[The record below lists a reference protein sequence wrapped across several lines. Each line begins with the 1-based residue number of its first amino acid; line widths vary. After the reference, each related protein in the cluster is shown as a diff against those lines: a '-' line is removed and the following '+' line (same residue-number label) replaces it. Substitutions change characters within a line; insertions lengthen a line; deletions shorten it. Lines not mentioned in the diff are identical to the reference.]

1 MLDERFTQ
9 ELQAWL
15 DTPSDSRNLATGAE
29 LLLRLNK
36 NRWMHQMILKKRNF
50 SKLEH
55 ELKKYLAIRLE
66 GLTKREVVAME
77 QTVLPLATESL
88 ELGAPV
94 ITTDAELPKGNYRG
108 KRQDHDTLPQELQ
121 DLYERNGDIYFKM
134 KQLFETLKQM
144 ENDTPC
150 DRHEYLKQLDE
161 LDKAY
166 RQNWETYDTWSAEQ
180 AVKPVTDAPTA
191 QQLQAARKYISA
203 NKKKLAETG
212 EEELREKIQQRID
225 LLLSAEQGFDA
236 DYQAELEELGLTFVA
251 H

>member
-1 MLDERFTQ
+1 MLDERFTK

-15 DTPSDSRNLATGAE
+15 DTPPDSRSLETGAE

-36 NRWMHQMILKKRNF
+36 NRHLHRMILLKRNF
-50 SKLEH
+50 SKIER
-55 ELKKYLAIRLE
+55 ELKKYLKIRLS

-108 KRQDHDTLPQELQ
+108 IRPDHETLPQELQ

-166 RQNWETYDTWSAEQ
+166 RQNWETYDTWSAE
-180 AVKPVTDAPTA
+180 
-191 QQLQAARKYISA
+191 
-203 NKKKLAETG
+203 
-212 EEELREKIQQRID
+212 
-225 LLLSAEQGFDA
+225 
-236 DYQAELEELGLTFVA
+236 
-251 H
+251 

>member
-1 MLDERFTQ
+1 MLDQRFTQ
-9 ELQAWL
+9 QLQAWL
-15 DTPSDSRNLATGAE
+15 DTPSDSRSLETGAE

-108 KRQDHDTLPQELQ
+108 KRQDHDTLPLELQ

-166 RQNWETYDTWSAEQ
+166 RQNWETYDAWSAVSSGPVQ
-180 AVKPVTDAPTA
+180 HVTDAPTA
-191 QQLQAARKYISA
+191 QQLQAARKYVSA

-212 EEELREKIQQRID
+212 DEALREKIQQRID
-225 LLLSAEQGFDA
+225 LLLSSDQGFDE
-236 DYQAELEELGLTFVA
+236 DYKKELEELGLHF
-251 H
+251 

>member
-9 ELQAWL
+9 QLQAWL
-15 DTPSDSRNLATGAE
+15 DTPSDSRDLATGAE

-50 SKLEH
+50 TKLEY
-55 ELKKYLAIRLE
+55 ELKKYLRIRLE

-77 QTVLPLATESL
+77 QTVLPRAIDSINA
-88 ELGAPV
+88 GAPV
-94 ITTDAELPKGNYRG
+94 ISTDDEMPEGNYRG
-108 KRQDHDTLPQELQ
+108 KRPDHDTLPQELQ
-121 DLYERNGDIYFKM
+121 ELYERNGDIYFKM

-166 RQNWETYDTWSAEQ
+166 RENWETYDTWSA
-180 AVKPVTDAPTA
+180 VTSGPVLPVTDAPTA
-191 QQLQAARKYISA
+191 QQLQAARKYVST

-212 EEELREKIQQRID
+212 DEALREKIQQRID
-225 LLLSAEQGFDA
+225 LLLSADQGFDE
-236 DYQAELEELGLTFVA
+236 DSKLELEELGLHF
-251 H
+251 

>member
-9 ELQAWL
+9 QLQAWL
-15 DTPSDSRNLATGAE
+15 DTPSDSRDLATGAE

-50 SKLEH
+50 TKLEY
-55 ELKKYLAIRLE
+55 ELKKYLRIRLE

-77 QTVLPLATESL
+77 QTVLPRAVDSL
-88 ELGAPV
+88 DAGAPV
-94 ITTDAELPKGNYRG
+94 ISTDDEMPEGNYRG
-108 KRQDHDTLPQELQ
+108 KRPDHDTLPQELQ
-121 DLYERNGDIYFKM
+121 ELYERNGDIYFKM

-161 LDKAY
+161 LDKEY
-166 RQNWETYDTWSAEQ
+166 RQNWENYDTWSAEQ

-212 EEELREKIQQRID
+212 EEGLREKMQQRID
-225 LLLSAEQGFDA
+225 LLISADQGFDA

>member
-1 MLDERFTQ
+1 
-9 ELQAWL
+9 
-15 DTPSDSRNLATGAE
+15 
-29 LLLRLNK
+29 
-36 NRWMHQMILKKRNF
+36 
-50 SKLEH
+50 
-55 ELKKYLAIRLE
+55 
-66 GLTKREVVAME
+66 
-77 QTVLPLATESL
+77 
-88 ELGAPV
+88 
-94 ITTDAELPKGNYRG
+94 
-108 KRQDHDTLPQELQ
+108 
-121 DLYERNGDIYFKM
+121 
-134 KQLFETLKQM
+134 M

-225 LLLSAEQGFDA
+225 LLLSADQGFDT

>member
-9 ELQAWL
+9 QLQAWL
-15 DTPSDSRNLATGAE
+15 DTPSDSRDLATGAE

-50 SKLEH
+50 TKLEY
-55 ELKKYLAIRLE
+55 ELKKYLRIRLE

-77 QTVLPLATESL
+77 QTVLPLAIESINA
-88 ELGAPV
+88 GAPV
-94 ITTDAELPKGNYRG
+94 ISTDDEMLEGNYRG
-108 KRQDHDTLPQELQ
+108 KRPDHDTLPQELQ
-121 DLYERNGDIYFKM
+121 ELYERNGDIYFKM

-150 DRHEYLKQLDE
+150 DRHEFLKQLDE

-166 RQNWETYDTWSAEQ
+166 RQNWETYDAWSAVSSGPVQ
-180 AVKPVTDAPTA
+180 HVTDAPTA
-191 QQLQAARKYISA
+191 QQLQAARKYVST

-212 EEELREKIQQRID
+212 DEALREKIQQRID
-225 LLLSAEQGFDA
+225 LLLSSDQGFDE
-236 DYQAELEELGLTFVA
+236 DYKKELEELGLHF
-251 H
+251 

>member
-1 MLDERFTQ
+1 MLDERFTK

-15 DTPSDSRNLATGAE
+15 DTPPDSRSLETGAE
-29 LLLRLNK
+29 LMLRLNK
-36 NRWMHQMILKKRNF
+36 NQHLHRMVLLKRNF
-50 SKLEH
+50 SKIER
-55 ELKKYLAIRLE
+55 ELRKYLKIRLA

-77 QTVLPLATESL
+77 QRVLPLATESL
-88 ELGAPV
+88 DAGAPV
-94 ITTDAELPKGNYRG
+94 ISTDAELPSGNYRG
-108 KRQDHDTLPQELQ
+108 KRHDHDSLPQELQ

-212 EEELREKIQQRID
+212 EEELREKMQQRID
-225 LLLSAEQGFDA
+225 LLLSAELGFDA

>member
-1 MLDERFTQ
+1 MLDQRFTQ
-9 ELQAWL
+9 QLQAWL
-15 DTPSDSRNLATGAE
+15 DTPSDSRSLETGAE

-66 GLTKREVVAME
+66 GLTKREVVTME

-108 KRQDHDTLPQELQ
+108 KRPDHDTLPQELQ
-121 DLYERNGDIYFKM
+121 YLYERNGDIYFKM

-166 RQNWETYDTWSAEQ
+166 RQNWETYDAWSAVSSGPVQ
-180 AVKPVTDAPTA
+180 HVTDAPTA
-191 QQLQAARKYISA
+191 QQLQAARKYVSA

-212 EEELREKIQQRID
+212 DEALREKIQQRID
-225 LLLSAEQGFDA
+225 LLLSSDQGFDE
-236 DYQAELEELGLTFVA
+236 DYKKELEELGLHF
-251 H
+251 

>member
-15 DTPSDSRNLATGAE
+15 DTPSDSRDLATGAE

-50 SKLEH
+50 SKLEY
-55 ELKKYLAIRLE
+55 ELKKYLAIRLA

-77 QTVLPLATESL
+77 QRVLPLATESL
-88 ELGAPV
+88 DAGAPV
-94 ITTDAELPKGNYRG
+94 ISTDAELPSGNYRG
-108 KRQDHDTLPQELQ
+108 KRHDHDILPQELQ

-166 RQNWETYDTWSAEQ
+166 RQNWETYDT
-180 AVKPVTDAPTA
+180 
-191 QQLQAARKYISA
+191 
-203 NKKKLAETG
+203 
-212 EEELREKIQQRID
+212 
-225 LLLSAEQGFDA
+225 
-236 DYQAELEELGLTFVA
+236 
-251 H
+251 

>member
-15 DTPSDSRNLATGAE
+15 DTPSDSRDLATGAE

-50 SKLEH
+50 TKLEY

-88 ELGAPV
+88 DLGAPV
-94 ITTDAELPKGNYRG
+94 ISTDAELPKGNYRG

-134 KQLFETLKQM
+134 KQLFETLQQM

-161 LDKAY
+161 LDKTY
-166 RQNWETYDTWSAEQ
+166 RQNWETYDTWSAVTSGPVQ
-180 AVKPVTDAPTA
+180 PVTDAPTA
-191 QQLQAARKYISA
+191 QQLQAARKYVSS
-203 NKKKLAETG
+203 NKKKLEETG
-212 EEELREKIQQRID
+212 DKALREKIQQRID
-225 LLLSAEQGFDA
+225 LLLSADQGFDE
-236 DYQAELEELGLTFVA
+236 DYQKELEELGLHF
-251 H
+251 